1 QVTLN
6 PYLSELG
13 IAAAFDRAAAD
24 FSGITDQRPFWVEQV
39 VHKAVLRV
47 DEQGFEGAAAT
58 AVMMRTVSVDLSPPV
73 PFYVDR
79 PFLLLV
85 RHRRTGAVYF
95 LARVV
100 EP

>member
-1 QVTLN
+1 M
-6 PYLSELG
+6 
-13 IAAAFDRAAAD
+13 
-24 FSGITDQRPFWVEQV
+24 
-39 VHKAVLRV
+39 

-58 AVMMRTVSVDLSPPV
+58 ALTMRLTSMIVDEPV
-73 PFYVDR
+73 AVTVDR

-85 RHRRTGAVYF
+85 RHAGTGAVYF